1 MSPTKILT
9 INPHFFSSKNNHSKT
24 MKNERKQKPIQT
36 KTTNSMRKS
45 LLAKIRDYQKKEG
58 EKINEKYKEKVE
70 EKDETFENEFNKSL
84 NFLQQI
90 ANKHKEKKKNKT
102 FKQHKVK
109 NTNDQIVNI
118 ELPEALI
125 DIPHKTD
132 EERNSIENSIEFKP
146 EFNNKVQVEN
156 INSNNLNT
164 ILPQLNTQ
172 NTIIDDT
179 VNFKPL
185 IKNTIKDNLTS
196 NIIRPFIQES
206 EPTTFIQYH
215 NQSHPQ
221 QKIPFE
227 IKINTTELSKNTQ
240 NTEIKIN
247 ENKIKQNN
255 TVQNLK
261 EKIKLNVK
269 NSLDNNKVRPHNL
282 HVVNTHNTTIK
293 NPPIYS
299 NLKGGTRPTY
309 RELNKT
315 YKNHI
320 IQPKLTIDE
329 NKNVK
334 NTIPSRKKITRKIKT
349 IKYNL
354 GKRGRNISVLI
365 KNNNTRKK
373 IKQELSILRK
383 KPILEIKEYLYDKNL
398 IKLGTL
404 APNDVLREI
413 YQQSILSG
421 DLINEN
427 KDNLIHNFLNNKEN
441 CF

>member
-1 MSPTKILT
+1 MSPTKVLT
-9 INPHFFSSKNNHSKT
+9 INPEFFSSKNNHSKT
-24 MKNERKQKPIQT
+24 LKKERKQKPIQT
-36 KTTNSMRKS
+36 KTTNSMRKA

-58 EKINEKYKEKVE
+58 EKIDEKYKETVE
-70 EKDETFENEFNKSL
+70 KDEKDETFEGEFNKSL
-84 NFLQQI
+84 NFLQEI
-90 ANKHKEKKKNKT
+90 ANKHREKKKNKT
-102 FKQHKVK
+102 FKQHKIK
-109 NTNDQIVNI
+109 NINHENVNI

-125 DIPHKTD
+125 NIPKKTF
-132 EERNSIENSIEFKP
+132 EERNSIENNKEFKTD
-146 EFNNKVQVEN
+146 FNNKVQVEN
-156 INSNNLNT
+156 INSNTFNP
-164 ILPQLNTQ
+164 ILPQINTQ
-172 NTIIDDT
+172 TTIIDDT

-185 IKNTIKDNLTS
+185 IKNTTQANQTS
-196 NIIRPFIQES
+196 NIIQES
-206 EPTTFIQYH
+206 KVTPIINPH
-215 NQSHPQ
+215 NQSPPQ
-221 QKIPFE
+221 QINPLE
-227 IKINTTELSKNTQ
+227 IKINTEVPQNTQ
-240 NTEIKIN
+240 NINIKIS
-247 ENKIKQNN
+247 ENKQKNI
-255 TVQNLK
+255 VQNLK

-269 NSLDNNKVRPHNL
+269 NSLNNKIRPPNL

-293 NPPIYS
+293 TPPLYS

-320 IQPKLTIDE
+320 IQPKLTINE
-329 NKNVK
+329 NKNIK
-334 NTIPSRKKITRKIKT
+334 KTIPSRKKITRKIKT

-354 GKRGRNISVLI
+354 GKKGKNISVLI

-441 CF
+441 AF

>member
-1 MSPTKILT
+1 MSPTKLLT
-9 INPHFFSSKNNHSKT
+9 INPEFFSSKNNHSKT
-24 MKNERKQKPIQT
+24 LKKERKQKPVQT
-36 KTTNSMRKS
+36 KTTSSMRKA

-58 EKINEKYKEKVE
+58 EKINEKYNEKVE

-102 FKQHKVK
+102 FKQNKVK
-109 NTNDQIVNI
+109 NTNDQLVNI
-118 ELPEALI
+118 ELPEAFI
-125 DIPHKTD
+125 DIPHKTN
-132 EERNSIENSIEFKP
+132 EERNSIENNTEIKP

-156 INSNNLNT
+156 INSNNSNI
-164 ILPQLNTQ
+164 ILDKINTQ

-185 IKNTIKDNLTS
+185 IKNTIQNNITS
-196 NIIRPFIQES
+196 NIIEPFIQET
-206 EPTTFIQYH
+206 EPTPIINHH
-215 NQSHPQ
+215 NQSQHKQ
-221 QKIPFE
+221 NVPFE
-227 IKINTTELSKNTQ
+227 IKINTTELTKNTQ
-240 NTEIKIN
+240 NTGIKIN

-255 TVQNLK
+255 VVQHLK

-269 NSLDNNKVRPHNL
+269 NSLDNNKIRPKL
-282 HVVNTHNTTIK
+282 HFINTHNSTIK
-293 NPPIYS
+293 TPPLYS

-320 IQPKLTIDE
+320 IQPKLTINE
-329 NKNVK
+329 NKNIK

-354 GKRGRNISVLI
+354 GKKGRNISVLI

-427 KDNLIHNFLNNKEN
+427 KDNLIHNFLNNKEAA
-441 CF
+441 F